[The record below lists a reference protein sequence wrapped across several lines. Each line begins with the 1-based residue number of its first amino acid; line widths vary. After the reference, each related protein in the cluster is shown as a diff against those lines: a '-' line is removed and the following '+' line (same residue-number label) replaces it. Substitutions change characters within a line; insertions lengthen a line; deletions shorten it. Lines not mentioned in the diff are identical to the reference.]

1 MDVDKTQ
8 RARLYLNATE
18 SVLERMEALARVKY
32 RSSTDEEIAEARRRG
47 REEQLAKYA
56 RSVRYSPTRDSFI
69 LKMFTGASVE
79 LPRRLVPYVDKASK
93 QIAAEVE
100 LLPGGGGLHWER
112 LDMDHSVPGLIREI
126 FGLAQ
131 DFRRAG
137 ATKSKARAAASRA
150 NGRLG
155 GRPRTK
161 VA

>member
-1 MDVDKTQ
+1 
-8 RARLYLNATE
+8 
-18 SVLERMEALARVKY
+18 MEAMARVKH
-32 RSSTDEEIAEARRRG
+32 RASTDEELDEAVRRG

-56 RSVRYSPTRDSFI
+56 RSASYSPTRDAFI
-69 LKMFTGASVE
+69 LRMYTGASVE
-79 LPRRLVPYVDKASK
+79 LPRHLVPYVAEAPKRL
-93 QIAAEVE
+93 AAEVE
-100 LLPGGGGLHWER
+100 LLPGGGGVHWEQ

-155 GRPRTK
+155 GRPRK
-161 VA
+161 NAA